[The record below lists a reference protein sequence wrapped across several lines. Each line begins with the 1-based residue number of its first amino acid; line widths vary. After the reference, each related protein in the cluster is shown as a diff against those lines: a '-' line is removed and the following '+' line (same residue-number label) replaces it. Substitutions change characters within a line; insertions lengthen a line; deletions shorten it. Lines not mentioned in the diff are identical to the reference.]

1 MYVFDASSILNLI
14 KKGIVKPFAD
24 GVTIDLALHESLN
37 AIWKEHQ
44 LLKRIDKNT
53 ALLFLDIIDGVF
65 NVIKVLSIRGLEK
78 EIFNLASR
86 EDLTVY
92 DTSYLYVTMKN
103 KFTLVTD
110 DQRLRSK
117 ASKYVKV
124 ITSSEL
130 ASKYNLKNPQ
140 K

>member
-1 MYVFDASSILNLI
+1 MYVFDASSIVNLI

-24 GVTIDLALHESLN
+24 GITIDLALYESLN
-37 AIWKEHQ
+37 AVWMEYQ
-44 LLKRIDKNT
+44 LLKRLDRDT
-53 ALLFLDIIDGVF
+53 ALLFLDVIGNVF
-65 NVIKVLSIRGLEK
+65 NVIKVLPIRGLEK
-78 EIFNLASR
+78 EIFDLASK

-92 DTSYLYVTMKN
+92 DTSYLYVAMRN

-110 DQRLRSK
+110 DQRLRSR

-130 ASKYNLKNPQ
+130 TSKYEY
-140 K
+140 